1 MAEED
6 SSLDDTESHV
16 ASDEHDEG
24 NSNEVGILLFEEDEH
39 PIQEDTSIALLL
51 REDKLR
57 KQSV

>member
-6 SSLDDTESHV
+6 SSLDDAESHV

-39 PIQEDTSIALLL
+39 PIQEDTTIALLL

-57 KQSV
+57 